1 MTKDQW
7 TIKTLEEEAVNSDSP
22 EATKEKGIQEHTV
35 ITEVAY
41 IFALIEEE
49 RKTLMLRL
57 DRNIN
62 LCCDYMLRSHVAIR
76 CPFFSWIS
84 RFCC

>member
-41 IFALIEEE
+41 IFALICGNISTKESV
-49 RKTLMLRL
+49 LCFFMLL
-57 DRNIN
+57 AN
-62 LCCDYMLRSHVAIR
+62 VAKKDKFEIL
-76 CPFFSWIS
+76 
-84 RFCC
+84 